1 MIKLKSSSFCNDP
14 KNLKLDLSPRSKVS
28 PQVRSWTTNTSKLW
42 PPFLPTPL
50 SSTKSWSDTDEQLVK
65 LKIGFKINVES
76 AIRLIRDL
84 DPTGAGGD
92 SVVVPGVPAQLLHLL
107 PGQI

>member
-1 MIKLKSSSFCNDP
+1 MIKLKSCSLCNDP

-28 PQVRSWTTNTSKLW
+28 PQVKSWTTNTLKLW

-50 SSTKSWSDTDEQLVK
+50 SSTKSCSDTDEQLVK
-65 LKIGFKINVES
+65 LKIGFNVES
-76 AIRLIRDL
+76 PKRLIRDL
-84 DPTGAGGD
+84 DPAGAGGD
-92 SVVVPGVPAQLLHLL
+92 SVVVPGLPAQLLCLL